1 MKRRGTGL
9 LLVAL
14 GMVACGG
21 TGGDA
26 ALPAMAGSQQPRGG
40 ASLAGEWTFMRFLGG
55 PPHVGQITDTLR
67 VDGGSRGVRVER
79 NRASAGPDRTCEVT
93 APDGEAWRALVA
105 AANDPDLQD
114 ALTHP
119 ERVPLLP
126 LDVGYFACQHGRA
139 RIAVSDHR
147 DGDAAAPRETAA
159 LRRLQTA
166 YERFHREVV
175 ALPECGRL

>member
-1 MKRRGTGL
+1 MRQRQLTAFGAGRDLDADVAGL
-9 LLVAL
+9 L
-14 GMVACGG
+14 
-21 TGGDA
+21 
-26 ALPAMAGSQQPRGG
+26 
-40 ASLAGEWTFMRFLGG
+40 
-55 PPHVGQITDTLR
+55 
-67 VDGGSRGVRVER
+67 VDGRSTDCMRSPGKFEP
-79 NRASAGPDRTCEVT
+79 ARTIDDPILADMIDHFVT
-93 APDGEAWRALVA
+93 
-105 AANDPDLQD
+105 AANDPDLRD
-114 ALTHP
+114 AITHP

-147 DGDAAAPRETAA
+147 NNDAAAPRETAA